1 MRCPP
6 ELLNRICGQPLATI
20 AQIHGKGYGVRATR
34 DVVRDQV
41 VIASE
46 PLAVATGLT
55 RFPSLVAQ
63 LAQRKL
69 QSDDGFT
76 LLLNSL
82 CAPRVTHYW
91 PEERAKLL
99 EVVSADWL
107 TEGWYAGVMLRLHL
121 NCMRATDDS
130 YTALYGL
137 PSFLNHA
144 NDPNL
149 LADFRNDGALTLIAA
164 RDIPATTEL
173 TISYVEEPNDERRR
187 TFLLDHYGFAESY
200 VTR

>member
-6 ELLNRICGQPLATI
+6 ELLNKICGQPLARI
-20 AQIHGKGYGVRATR
+20 AEVAGKGYGVRATH

-46 PLAVATGLT
+46 PLALATGLT

-63 LAQRKL
+63 LAQKKVE
-69 QSDDGFT
+69 SDDGFT

-82 CAPRVTHYW
+82 CAPRITHYW
-91 PEERAKLL
+91 PEERARLL

-144 NDPNL
+144 SSPNL
-149 LADFRNDGALTLIAA
+149 LADFQRDGGINLVAA
-164 RDIPATTEL
+164 YDIPRDTEL
-173 TISYVEEPNDERRR
+173 TISYVDESDDERRR
-187 TFLLDHYGFAESY
+187 HFLLEHYGFVEG
-200 VTR
+200 